1 MSDEGASGDATGP
14 GRDAAEEP
22 SRDDGRDAAAAEP
35 SRDEMLDNTPE
46 AVAMRRARAARA
58 EAAARTPAPAP
69 RRRSRRG
76 VVLGLLS
83 AVAAAGALARM
94 TGRGP

>member
-1 MSDEGASGDATGP
+1 MSDEGPSGDSGA
-14 GRDAAEEP
+14 DAA
-22 SRDDGRDAAAAEP
+22 GEP

-58 EAAARTPAPAP
+58 EAAARPAVPAPQ
-69 RRRSRRG
+69 RRSRRG
-76 VVLGLLS
+76 VLMALLG
-83 AVAAAGALARM
+83 AVAAVGAFARM